1 MLPDSPRLTIVL
13 EPNLLLWKLIAL
25 RDPLGTADV
34 EGLTFAV
41 PKAKLFGLKNSF

>member
-1 MLPDSPRLTIVL
+1 MFPDKPRLTIVL

-25 RDPLGTADV
+25 REPLGTPDV

-41 PKAKLFGLKNSF
+41 PNAKLFGL